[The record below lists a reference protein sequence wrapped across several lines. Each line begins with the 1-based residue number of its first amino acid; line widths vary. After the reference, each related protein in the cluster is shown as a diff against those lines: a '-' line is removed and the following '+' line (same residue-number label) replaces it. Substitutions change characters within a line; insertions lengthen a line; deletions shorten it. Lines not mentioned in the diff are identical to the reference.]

1 MKTSLVRGS
10 EGNEGD
16 APQGMKLT
24 LHSIQRTTRR
34 HWGGTVFSIR
44 HTCPRI
50 KVGVLPKKTRKGCIM
65 KDFTRLFWSDGLKTF
80 GAIWR
85 CILLHY
91 GMVLWKKKCWFA
103 ESFLLSKTLSQ
114 CNRQVYNLDL
124 TIILFNLL
132 TLSDVSLSSVNMRH
146 SRTIFAWCPPQLL
159 RHGSDYISGEVHAEM
174 INALQAEDAVPSG
187 V

>member
-1 MKTSLVRGS
+1 MYTSALWCG
-10 EGNEGD
+10 
-16 APQGMKLT
+16 A
-24 LHSIQRTTRR
+24 
-34 HWGGTVFSIR
+34 
-44 HTCPRI
+44 
-50 KVGVLPKKTRKGCIM
+50 
-65 KDFTRLFWSDGLKTF
+65 LK
-80 GAIWR
+80 
-85 CILLHY
+85 
-91 GMVLWKKKCWFA
+91 KKKCWFA

-124 TIILFNLL
+124 TIILFNSL

-159 RHGSDYISGEVHAEM
+159 HHGSDYISGEVHAEM